1 MGIGGAF
8 GAGGCDIGL
17 GGAEVFGID
26 FEMFEGPL
34 FIVALEDD
42 GVESTTY
49 DSSLFALISAKNGN
63 APPLAGGVG
72 ARDSVLEVEGF

>member
-1 MGIGGAF
+1 LGIGGAF

-26 FEMFEGPL
+26 FGMFEGPL
-34 FIVALEDD
+34 FFAALEDD
-42 GVESTTY
+42 GTESTTY

-63 APPLAGGVG
+63 APPVAGGVG
-72 ARDSVLEVEGF
+72 ASDSVLEAEGF

>member
-1 MGIGGAF
+1 MGIGGAL

-34 FIVALEDD
+34 FVVALGDD

-63 APPLAGGVG
+63 APPPAGGVA
-72 ARDSVLEVEGF
+72 ARDSVLEAEGF